1 MRMHPSSHSLY
12 HPKGIAT
19 VSETEDKSKAEEK
32 SERIWDKIGRPFP
45 KWKRQILERTRPHKT
60 LHYWVNKAFEELLAI
75 RIIRF
80 IVQLSAFLVLFYAGI
95 VFVLGYDPLIGTVLG
110 GIGWLIPIFGY
121 IPLPFDMPQGSAQGT
136 GIGYFDMI
144 QFMGQQGIFPYIAVG
159 VILVVPILVGR
170 SFCGWICPFGFV
182 QDLFALTPIRKRYP
196 SKKWDE
202 RLKSI
207 KYVILFVVLFL
218 VAWLGTWTF
227 LGAIGVIN
235 PVLAEN
241 FRAAVTTPFATAF
254 WATINPS
261 GVFFV
266 ILPYLYLNGVVS
278 PILTAWNPPFIAW
291 GFPMYIRLGFLIVIL
306 LMALFMMRPYCRYIC
321 PTGALMGLVGQFS
334 FLTVSR
340 SATECL
346 GPTCDSP
353 RCKQA
358 CPVGIDVM
366 AKPFGPIH
374 DSECIL
380 CLDCVAKCGHDSVKV
395 EYG

>member
-1 MRMHPSSHSLY
+1 MHHSSHNPF
-12 HPKGIAT
+12 HPKGTTT
-19 VSETEDKSKAEEK
+19 VSETDNGPESEEK
-32 SERIWDKIGRPFP
+32 YGRIWDRIGWPF
-45 KWKRQILERTRPHKT
+45 KGWKKTLLEKSRPHKT
-60 LHYWVNKAFEELLAI
+60 LHYWVKKAFEELLAI

-95 VFVLGYDPLIGTVLG
+95 VFVLGYDPLIGTIFSGVA
-110 GIGWLIPIFGY
+110 WLIPIFGY
-121 IPLPFDMPQGSAQGT
+121 IPMPFEMPQGIAQGT
-136 GIGYFDMI
+136 GTGYFDMI
-144 QFMGQQGIFPYIAVG
+144 QFIGQQGMFPYIAIG
-159 VILVVPILVGR
+159 VILIVPVLVGR

-196 SKKWDE
+196 SKKTDQ

-218 VAWLGTWTF
+218 VAWLGIWTF
-227 LGAIGVIN
+227 LGIDEG
-235 PVLAEN
+235 L
-241 FRAAVTTPFATAF
+241 RTAVGLPFATAF
-254 WATINPS
+254 WATINPAS
-261 GVFFV
+261 TFFV
-266 ILPYLYLNGVVS
+266 IIPYLYHFGIVS
-278 PILTAWNPPFIAW
+278 PILTQWNPPFIAW
-291 GFPMYIRLGFLIVIL
+291 GWPMYLRLGFLVVIL
-306 LMALFMMRPYCRYIC
+306 FMALFITRPFCRYLC
-321 PTGALMGLVGQFS
+321 PTGAMMGLVGQFS

-353 RCKQA
+353 RCKQS

-374 DSECIL
+374 DPECLL

>member
-1 MRMHPSSHSLY
+1 M
-12 HPKGIAT
+12 
-19 VSETEDKSKAEEK
+19 SETENGTKPEEEQ
-32 SERIWDKIGRPFP
+32 ERIWDRIGRPFSR
-45 KWKRQILERTRPHKT
+45 WKQVLLEKSRPHKT
-60 LHYWVNKAFEELLAI
+60 LHYWVRKAFEELLAI

-80 IVQLSAFLVLFYAGI
+80 IVQLATFLILFYAGI
-95 VFVLGYDPLIGTVLG
+95 VFVLGYDPLVGSIFS
-110 GIGWLIPIFGY
+110 GIAWLIPIFGY
-121 IPLPFDMPQGSAQGT
+121 IPLPFDMPQGIPQGT
-136 GIGYFDMI
+136 GTGYFDII

-159 VILVVPILVGR
+159 VILIVPILIGR

-196 SKKWDE
+196 SKKTDQ

-207 KYVILFVVLFL
+207 KFVILFVVLFL
-218 VAWLGTWTF
+218 VAWLGLWTF
-227 LGAIGVIN
+227 LGIDQGLRN
-235 PVLAEN
+235 
-241 FRAAVTTPFATAF
+241 AVGLPFATAF
-254 WATINPS
+254 WTTINPS
-261 GVFFV
+261 SVFFV
-266 ILPYLYLNGVVS
+266 ILPYLYLNGIIS
-278 PILTAWNPPFIAW
+278 PILTQWSPPFIAW
-291 GFPMYIRLGFLIVIL
+291 GLPMYIRLGFLAIVL
-306 LMALFMMRPYCRYIC
+306 LMALFMTRPFCRWLC
-321 PTGALMGLVGQFS
+321 PTGAMMGLVAQFS

-366 AKPFGPIH
+366 AKPFGPIY

-380 CLDCVAKCGHDSVKV
+380 CLDCVAKCGYDSVKV

>member
-1 MRMHPSSHSLY
+1 MHLISHD
-12 HPKGIAT
+12 HPKGIVT
-19 VSETEDKSKAEEK
+19 VSETKTEPAEDYN
-32 SERIWDKIGRPFP
+32 RIWDRLGRPLAR
-45 KWKRQILERTRPHKT
+45 WKKTLLEKSRPHKT

-95 VFVLGYDPLIGTVLG
+95 VFVLGYDPLIGTIFSGVA
-110 GIGWLIPIFGY
+110 WLIPIFGY
-121 IPLPFDMPQGSAQGT
+121 IPLPFDMPQGIAQGT
-136 GIGYFDMI
+136 GTGYFEII
-144 QFMGQQGIFPYIAVG
+144 QFLGQQGVFPYIAVG
-159 VILVVPILVGR
+159 VILIVPILIGR

-196 SKKWDE
+196 SKQWDR
-202 RLKSI
+202 RLKSV
-207 KYVILFVVLFL
+207 KYVILFVVLFF
-218 VAWLGTWTF
+218 VAWLGISTF
-227 LGAIGVIN
+227 LGADAGLRGAIN
-235 PVLAEN
+235 LE
-241 FRAAVTTPFATAF
+241 FATAV
-254 WATINPS
+254 WTTINPS
-261 GVFFV
+261 STFFV
-266 ILPYLYLNGVVS
+266 ILPYLYLNGVIS
-278 PILTAWNPPFIAW
+278 PILTEWNPPFLAW
-291 GFPMYIRLGFLIVIL
+291 GLPMYLRLGFLALVL
-306 LMALFMMRPYCRYIC
+306 LVALFMTRPYCRYIC
-321 PTGALMGLVGQFS
+321 PTGAMMGLVGQFS

-346 GPTCDSP
+346 GPACDSP

-374 DSECIL
+374 DPECVL